1 MTMDTAVMGVDT
13 DAADAAAAAEAAF
26 AASLTSDMLASSF
39 AAGDD
44 MLAMDQG
51 WMVDDSQP
59 PAASRPAGIDGGATS
74 SHWREEAGTGHP
86 VGTATRREDE
96 GVTAAAAAALAV
108 VGMARSLGPTADASH
123 VPAATALSALPA
135 ASDGIEPRTR
145 GQPLPPATV
154 TGTVDYAA
162 LEDAANADV
171 VADSDSDVGSS
182 DDEPSVG
189 QPHPTEVRGQPLVPT
204 SVRFVFVLRVCVCVR
219 VGAPLRADG
228 VPCTCGY
235 ATRCSMHGLLV
246 IG

>member
-1 MTMDTAVMGVDT
+1 
-13 DAADAAAAAEAAF
+13 
-26 AASLTSDMLASSF
+26 MLA
-39 AAGDD
+39 
-44 MLAMDQG
+44 LDQG

-182 DDEPSVG
+182 DDAPTVG
-189 QPHPTEVRGQPLVPT
+189 HTPYRSSRPTPRSNVCTFRLCA
-204 SVRFVFVLRVCVCVR
+204 SCVCVCVLGHRCVLTECR
-219 VGAPLRADG
+219 VH
-228 VPCTCGY
+228 V
-235 ATRCSMHGLLV
+235 ATRPGAVCTACW
-246 IG
+246 

>member
-1 MTMDTAVMGVDT
+1 M
-13 DAADAAAAAEAAF
+13 
-26 AASLTSDMLASSF
+26 
-39 AAGDD
+39 
-44 MLAMDQG
+44 
-51 WMVDDSQP
+51 
-59 PAASRPAGIDGGATS
+59 
-74 SHWREEAGTGHP
+74 
-86 VGTATRREDE
+86 GTATRREDE